1 MSLRQGDIV
10 IAGGA
15 TVKIDSALNPNSV
28 NPVQNRVI
36 TGALNNKQA
45 KLTAGDNITIENNVI
60 SADTASYTAGSGI
73 TITDETIAVSD
84 LDCGTMS

>member
-1 MSLRQGDIV
+1 MSVRQGNVV

-15 TVKIDSALNPNSV
+15 PVRIDSALNLNSV
-28 NPVQNRVI
+28 NPVQNVVI

-73 TITDETIAVSD
+73 IISDDTIAVSN